1 MGCYQGR
8 KNETK
13 IVREEL
19 TRLDDRLVM
28 EDFRKKKVTDALKF

>member
-1 MGCYQGR
+1 MGCYQGW

-19 TRLDDRLVM
+19 TRPDDRLVM
-28 EDFRKKKVTDALKF
+28 EDIGKKKVTDALKF